1 MMLPDEET
9 HYVNKAH
16 IDAKIAMA
24 MGGRCAEEIIMGDAS
39 AGATSDLKHATE
51 LARRMITEFGMSEA
65 LGPMYL
71 GGDHEVFLGRDFA
84 QNRNYSE
91 KVAAMVDQE
100 MRRVLEQGHQRA
112 ESILRA
118 NMDKLHALA
127 AALIEKEK
135 VDGEEF
141 KKIMQSTGDDKGEA
155 TEAAPETADAEKDSI

>member
-1 MMLPDEET
+1 
-9 HYVNKAH
+9 
-16 IDAKIAMA
+16 
-24 MGGRCAEEIIMGDAS
+24 
-39 AGATSDLKHATE
+39 
-51 LARRMITEFGMSEA
+51 MITEFGMSEA

>member
-1 MMLPDEET
+1 
-9 HYVNKAH
+9 
-16 IDAKIAMA
+16 
-24 MGGRCAEEIIMGDAS
+24 MGDAS

-71 GGDHEVFLGRDFA
+71 GGDHEVFLGHDFA

-127 AALIEKEK
+127 TALIEKEK

-141 KKIMQSTGDDKGEA
+141 KNIMQSIGDDKGEA